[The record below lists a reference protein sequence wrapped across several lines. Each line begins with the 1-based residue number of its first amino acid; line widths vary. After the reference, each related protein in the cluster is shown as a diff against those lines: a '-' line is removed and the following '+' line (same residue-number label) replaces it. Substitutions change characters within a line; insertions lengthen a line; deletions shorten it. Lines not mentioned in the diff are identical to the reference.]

1 MSQDGFDF
9 EDSEKFDTELDEQL
23 AGVEVAAKLFL
34 SAMRTLNAPTPTDAG
49 ISGVLDFFAPW
60 GAAKACF
67 YAVCLLDRG
76 RLSINDDEDYDI
88 VAARVRRQC
97 SDMLASGRVKEA
109 GQRRESKPKPA
120 PEWQGDLFEGAER

>member
-9 EDSEKFDTELDEQL
+9 EDDEKFATALDEQL
-23 AGVEVAAKLFL
+23 AGVEVAAQLFL
-34 SAMRTLNAPTPTDAG
+34 SAMKTLNAPTPTDAG

-60 GAAKACF
+60 GPAKACF

-76 RLSINDDEDYDI
+76 RLSINDDDDYEI

-97 SDMLASGRVKEA
+97 SDMLASGRVKEV
-109 GQRRESKPKPA
+109 GQRRQTKPKPA
-120 PEWQGDLFEGAER
+120 PEGQGSLDLFEGV